1 MYKDTVAD
9 GIYRFLIRANLI
21 VLKKQQIRRELVDI
35 TLRLSGIITQMEA
48 YLDFSEATKHAK
60 NSRDILS
67 NANLLISKSINEEE
81 AG

>member
-1 MYKDTVAD
+1 MISYWWQTAFGRRK
-9 GIYRFLIRANLI
+9 IMMSLN
-21 VLKKQQIRRELVDI
+21 KKQIRRELVDI
-35 TLRLSGIITQMEA
+35 TLRLSEIITQMEA
-48 YLDFSEATKHAK
+48 YPDFSEATKHAK